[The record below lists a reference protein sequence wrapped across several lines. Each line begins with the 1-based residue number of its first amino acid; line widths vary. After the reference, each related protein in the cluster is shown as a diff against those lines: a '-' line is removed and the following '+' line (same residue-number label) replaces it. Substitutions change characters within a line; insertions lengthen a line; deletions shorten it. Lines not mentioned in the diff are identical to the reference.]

1 MSPQT
6 FKCTDIFDV
15 DNLQMLMDCL
25 NQVLGIANAIIDT
38 QGVVITSSG
47 WQDSCT
53 QFHRVNRLTSAH
65 CLESDTALASK
76 ITEGEAFVIY
86 ECLNGLGNSQK
97 ITSINSV

>member
-53 QFHRVNRLTSAH
+53 RVTATIRSPKGNREL
-65 CLESDTALASK
+65 
-76 ITEGEAFVIY
+76 VI
-86 ECLNGLGNSQK
+86 LD
-97 ITSINSV
+97 I